1 MVFILEVWIF
11 SSVSAIMSLLKLL
24 IVCGTGLGL
33 LLVIMMSRQ
42 NSVDDLRYKLWM
54 TTFCSLHWQVSPPR
68 EPVARVRSAA
78 HHQVRVPRVSPSVPE
93 LWASWPRQAP
103 GPGQPRPEVTV
114 HHGLCV
120 SINDVIIPRGH
131 WQQATAGRV
140 QRSGHHT
147 QHLYPLQCC

>member
-54 TTFCSLHWQVSPPR
+54 TTFCSLH
-68 EPVARVRSAA
+68 
-78 HHQVRVPRVSPSVPE
+78 
-93 LWASWPRQAP
+93 
-103 GPGQPRPEVTV
+103 
-114 HHGLCV
+114 
-120 SINDVIIPRGH
+120 
-131 WQQATAGRV
+131 
-140 QRSGHHT
+140 
-147 QHLYPLQCC
+147 